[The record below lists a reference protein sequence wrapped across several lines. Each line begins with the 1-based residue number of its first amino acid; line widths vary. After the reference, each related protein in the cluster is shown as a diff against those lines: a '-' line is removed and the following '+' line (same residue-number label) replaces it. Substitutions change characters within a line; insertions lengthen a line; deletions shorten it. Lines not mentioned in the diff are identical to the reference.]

1 MLNSLNLCP
10 GGPNDDLSADRSD
23 THFHTSISVFTQCA
37 CQELIQLGVENTWCS
52 KMMLLQDDVKMWR
65 WITMG
70 IILPNKQFFEGTH
83 LKESM
88 KEDHVCRRNDAI
100 HCCMYIA
107 TNFCFIMFPPMCAI
121 LVQAPSAT
129 NFRFLETCDWLM
141 ASVNNADL
149 SRNVPAKFMQF
160 PLAQG

>member
-1 MLNSLNLCP
+1 
-10 GGPNDDLSADRSD
+10 
-23 THFHTSISVFTQCA
+23 
-37 CQELIQLGVENTWCS
+37 
-52 KMMLLQDDVKMWR
+52 
-65 WITMG
+65 
-70 IILPNKQFFEGTH
+70 
-83 LKESM
+83 
-88 KEDHVCRRNDAI
+88 
-100 HCCMYIA
+100 MYIA

-160 PLAQG
+160 PLAQGQVRMGQELHTRQYWMIKY

>member
-23 THFHTSISVFTQCA
+23 THFHTRISVFTQCA

-70 IILPNKQFFEGTH
+70 FKT
-83 LKESM
+83 LK
-88 KEDHVCRRNDAI
+88 RNYSTQQTI
-100 HCCMYIA
+100 FWRH
-107 TNFCFIMFPPMCAI
+107 
-121 LVQAPSAT
+121 AP
-129 NFRFLETCDWLM
+129 
-141 ASVNNADL
+141 
-149 SRNVPAKFMQF
+149 
-160 PLAQG
+160 